1 MALVRRG
8 GGIYYYRSFRRD
20 GRVTSQYH
28 GSGQAAR
35 ALAMLDAERRAVE
48 DTERRAARAERDR
61 LAAVD
66 RVVVELDEAVDSIMR
81 AALSAAGYRRH
92 NRGEWRRSRVKA

>member
-8 GGIYYYRSFRRD
+8 GGIYFYRSFRRD

-35 ALAMLDAERRAVE
+35 AMAMLDAERRAVE
-48 DTERRAARAERDR
+48 DAERRAERDR
-61 LAAVD
+61 LAAVE

-92 NRGEWRRSRVKA
+92 NRGEWRRTRVKA